1 MEWIAN
7 VVAWF
12 EARPALVA
20 WLVGWLAAIS
30 AGQIAKTQAPSD
42 LSVDAVKRLTQA
54 VSVAMGAVVAF
65 AVWPKLYANRLA
77 FALVVGMSAP
87 LAYSWLLAAIK
98 WKWPGLA
105 ERASVSGV
113 MARKAAAA
121 ATTKET

>member
-1 MEWIAN
+1 MDWIAS

-12 EARPALVA
+12 EARPALLA

-42 LSVDAVKRLTQA
+42 LSADAIKRLAQA
-54 VSVAMGAVVAF
+54 VSVLMGAVVAF
-65 AVWPKLYANRLA
+65 AVWPKLYANRFV

-87 LAYSWLLAAIK
+87 MAYSWLLAAVR

-113 MARKAAAA
+113 MARKAAQA

>member
-105 ERASVSGV
+105 VRASVSGV
-113 MARKAAAA
+113 MARNAAAA

>member
-1 MEWIAN
+1 MDWIAG
-7 VVAWF
+7 VVGWF

-30 AGQIAKTQAPSD
+30 AGQLAKTQAPSD
-42 LSVDAVKRLTQA
+42 LSVDAMSRLAQS
-54 VSVAMGAVVAF
+54 VSVLMGTVVAF
-65 AVWPKLYANRLA
+65 AVWPKLYANRMV

-87 LAYSWLLAAIK
+87 LAYSWMLAVIR

-113 MARKAAAA
+113 MARKAAQA